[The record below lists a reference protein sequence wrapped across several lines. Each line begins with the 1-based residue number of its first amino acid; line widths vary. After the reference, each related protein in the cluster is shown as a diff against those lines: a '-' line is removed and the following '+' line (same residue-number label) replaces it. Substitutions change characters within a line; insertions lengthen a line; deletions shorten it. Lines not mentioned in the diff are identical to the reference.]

1 MTKSLPRQNE
11 LLSLRTAEL
20 SGYEYDWWAGNVRLT
35 DLSGKLLGAHLCHAA
50 FMSFVPGAFV
60 VQEAARFQPGVPLSE
75 QGMAFMPH
83 LATLGIGVGSG
94 GAILDTSPFVAVGV
108 FHFFISLICL
118 AGGFFHTFDGKSD
131 LGDAPEDSLAAKA
144 DYDWEVFE
152 STSYIMGFHILC
164 LSIACFIFAGNA
176 AFGNGLYD
184 PLVGE
189 VRQITPNLNPFTL
202 LGYLFGFANGGW
214 TPIGMAA
221 VNNMEDLVGGHFLV
235 ATLTAI
241 GGLFHI
247 FYRKPTPF
255 FLKRPVFSMVNGG
268 WVREGFC
275 NSEAILSYSVAGVG
289 FIAVSSSI
297 FVRYCDLA
305 FPAEFYA
312 ADRSGSA
319 AIQLALGLIWM
330 LGGGLFHNVRGEKLY
345 ALRGK

>member
-1 MTKSLPRQNE
+1 MTKSLQKQDP
-11 LLSLRTAEL
+11 LSLRTAEI
-20 SGYEYDWWAGNVRLT
+20 SGFEYDWWAGNVRLT

-50 FMSFVPGAFV
+50 LMSFVPGALV
-60 VQEAARFQPGVPLSE
+60 IQEAAYFQSGVPVSE
-75 QGMAFMPH
+75 QSLAFIPH
-83 LATLGIGVGSG
+83 LATLGIGVGAG
-94 GAILDTSPFVAVGV
+94 GAVLDTSPFVLVGV
-108 FHFFISLICL
+108 FHFFIAVICL
-118 AGGFFHTFDGKSD
+118 AGGLFHTYSGEAD
-131 LGDAPEDSLAAKA
+131 LGEAPEGSVASRVN
-144 DYDWEVFE
+144 YDWEDFE

-164 LSIACFIFAGNA
+164 LSIACFLFAGNA

-189 VRQITPNLNPFTL
+189 VRQISPNLNPITL
-202 LGYLFGFANGGW
+202 VGYIFGFANGGW

-241 GGLFHI
+241 GGVFHI
-247 FYRKPTPF
+247 LYRKPTPF
-255 FLKRPVFSMVNGG
+255 FLRRPVFSVVNGG
-268 WVREGFC
+268 WVRQGFC
-275 NSEAILSYSVAGVG
+275 NSEAILSFSVAGVG

-312 ADRSGSA
+312 LDRSGSA

-330 LGGGLFHNVRGEKLY
+330 LGGGLWHNVRGEKLY